1 MNLAWVGLF
10 TVYATLILSVIACS
24 DGQAGFLSN
33 KVLSG
38 NENALTRQV
47 GSEVG
52 DIAPEFNIP
61 LINGG
66 AVSNSHSH
74 SDSTPVFL
82 FFFSPF

>member
-1 MNLAWVGLF
+1 MNLACVGLF
-10 TVYATLILSVIACS
+10 TVYATLILFVVACS
-24 DGQAGFLSN
+24 DGQPGSLSN

-61 LINGG
+61 LISGG
-66 AVSNSHSH
+66 TVSNSHSH
-74 SDSTPVFL
+74 SDNAPVFL